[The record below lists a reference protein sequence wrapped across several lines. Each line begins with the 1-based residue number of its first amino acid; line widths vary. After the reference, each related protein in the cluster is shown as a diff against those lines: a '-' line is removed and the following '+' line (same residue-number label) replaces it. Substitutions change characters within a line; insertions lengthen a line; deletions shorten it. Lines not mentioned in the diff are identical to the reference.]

1 SETIR
6 ASCAFDTFDSPRLIC
21 LLYCLGLRS
30 SFEEEKRQRRNR
42 RVVGRRHP
50 CGVKL
55 LRTPRLE
62 AQHLREDEPGRRSAT
77 KLILEIEIAGR
88 LTGAVADD
96 EANPPHADRRTH
108 HGPPGAIWKAFTR
121 LSPARVSPGEP
132 ERSQVTEGSSERQRF
147 PLMFEWVSI
156 AALIIYGG
164 QIAFSRG

>member
-1 SETIR
+1 MKINSKSTSETIR

-21 LLYCLGLRS
+21 LLYCFGLRS

-96 EANPPHADRRTH
+96 EAIRRTPIDERTM
-108 HGPPGAIWKAFTR
+108 G
-121 LSPARVSPGEP
+121 LPARSGRP
-132 ERSQVTEGSSERQRF
+132 
-147 PLMFEWVSI
+147 
-156 AALIIYGG
+156 
-164 QIAFSRG
+164 SRGYRPRGFRLVSLNGAK